1 MPLLL
6 GTETEYGIT
15 APGRPDLDAHDLSA
29 LVVEHCGVPATPVV
43 EDSRH
48 RMLGNGARFYVDH
61 GHPEYCT
68 PETTSPT
75 DLLLHEL
82 AGDRIV
88 ADAAAAASD
97 TLGSPLRVY
106 KNNTDGKG
114 QSYGYHENYL
124 LHRATPWE
132 TIEDGLPTLLVTR
145 VVLAGAGRVGLG
157 PASTRPG
164 FQLSQRADFF
174 ERVSGLDT
182 TQRRG
187 IVNTRDE
194 PHALPRLW
202 RRLHVI
208 AGDATR
214 SPFTTWLKVGVLGL
228 CLGALEAGL
237 LPTTRLADPLAAFR
251 TVSRDLTLRTPL
263 ALRDGT
269 PETAIGLQER
279 LRDAAATFVEQL
291 GNPEG
296 GGDGGAP
303 TLLHQVQQSG
313 SERQR
318 FPEASALLAAWTAV
332 LDSLRTDPTRAA
344 DRLDWAA
351 KLALLEGY
359 RTREGL
365 GWDHPKLAQVDLAW
379 AELGE
384 RSIVDR
390 LQHAG
395 RLAAGPDD
403 AHVERAMTTPPDDTR
418 AHTRGRWVAE
428 HLDHVVAAGWDSL
441 LVRDTGGSLHTL
453 RMPDPFRH
461 AAADTEAGA
470 SADRLVRGHDRR
482 DP

>member
-15 APGRPDLDAHDLSA
+15 APGRPDLDAHALSA
-29 LVVEHCGVPATPVV
+29 LVVEACGVPATPVV

-68 PETTSPT
+68 PETTSAT
-75 DLLLHEL
+75 DLLVHEL

-88 ADAAAAASD
+88 AEAAAAVSAE
-97 TLGSPLRVY
+97 LGSPVRVF

-124 LHRATPWE
+124 LRRSTPWE
-132 TIEDGLPTLLVTR
+132 AIEAALPALLVTR

-157 PASTRPG
+157 PSSERAG

-174 ERVSGLDT
+174 ERVTGLDT
-182 TQRRG
+182 TQNRG

-194 PHALPRLW
+194 PHALPREW

-214 SPFTTWLKVGVLGL
+214 SPFATWLKVGVLGL
-228 CLGALEAGL
+228 CLAALEAGV
-237 LPTTRLADPLAAFR
+237 LPTIRLDDPVAAFR
-251 TVSRDLTLRTPL
+251 AISRGDLPP
-263 ALRDGT
+263 ALDAQQRF
-269 PETAIGLQER
+269 
-279 LRDAAATFVEQL
+279 RDACATF
-291 GNPEG
+291 
-296 GGDGGAP
+296 A
-303 TLLHQVQQSG
+303 
-313 SERQR
+313 ERES
-318 FPEASALLAAWTAV
+318 FPEASDLLTAWTRA
-332 LDSLRTDPTRAA
+332 LDDLRADPTRTA

-359 RTREGL
+359 RDRDQLE
-365 GWDHPKLAQVDLAW
+365 WDHPKLAQVDLAW
-379 AELGE
+379 AELGQ
-384 RSIVDR
+384 RSVVAH
-390 LQHAG
+390 LQAAG
-395 RLAAGPDD
+395 RLAPGPD
-403 AHVERAMTTPPDDTR
+403 AATVERARTTAPADTR
-418 AHTRGRWVAE
+418 AHTRGTWVRD
-428 HLDHVVAAGWDSL
+428 HVDHVVAAGWDSL
-441 LVRDTGGSLHTL
+441 LVRDSARALHTL

-461 AAADTEAGA
+461 TAAGAEPGA
-470 SADRLVRGHDRR
+470 SADRLVRSHDRR